1 MRKLLTVIGLTFLML
16 AGCSNGDF
24 DKAMDEGKTALTN
37 KEYKNA
43 LSSFE
48 RALDEK
54 KDDSDAK
61 VFVEQTKVMI
71 EAVKLKEETKV
82 EESIKSFEKVEN
94 MKNGNTTLVK
104 QAKEERTAL
113 LAILETKKKYS
124 EQLVKSEELI
134 GKKNYSEAKELLT
147 KLVSETKDNKSLE
160 EYNKKAAGLITKIGE
175 EEKNAKN
182 VAVATK
188 TEKTNTAP
196 AQKVATENNKKVEAD
211 KTQKVAT
218 ENNKKVEADKTQKVA
233 TENNKKVEA
242 DKTQNVTTENN
253 KKVEADKTQN
263 VTTENNK
270 KVETGKNQD
279 AFTFDKAKEYIK
291 NEYKEEYDYTLE
303 DTQVENG
310 KKYYKIRVRTTYKI
324 EGAAGSGFTGVFK
337 VFEDGTIIELH

>member
-61 VFVEQTKVMI
+61 VLVEQTKVMI
-71 EAVKLKEETKV
+71 EAAKLKEETKV

-94 MKNGNTTLVK
+94 MKNGNNTLIK

-113 LAILETKKKYS
+113 VAILEQKKNYS
-124 EQLVKSEELI
+124 EQLAKSEELI
-134 GKKNYSEAKELLT
+134 SKKNYTEAKEILN
-147 KLVSETKDNKSLE
+147 KLVSETKDNKNLE
-160 EYNKKAAGLITKIGE
+160 EYNKKALGLITKIDE
-175 EEKNAKN
+175 EEKTAKGVTTAAKAQKN
-182 VAVATK
+182 DAVTS
-188 TEKTNTAP
+188 
-196 AQKVATENNKKVEAD
+196 QKVATEKNQKAETEKNQKVVTEKNQKAETEKNQKTETEKNQKVE
-211 KTQKVAT
+211 T
-218 ENNKKVEADKTQKVA
+218 EKNQ
-233 TENNKKVEA
+233 
-242 DKTQNVTTENN
+242 
-253 KKVEADKTQN
+253 
-263 VTTENNK
+263 

-279 AFTFDKAKEYIK
+279 AFTFEKAKEYIK
-291 NEYKEEYDYTLE
+291 KEYKEEYNYTLE

-310 KKYYKIRVRTTYKI
+310 KKYYQIRVRTTYKI
-324 EGAAGSGFTGVFK
+324 EGAAGAGFTGVFK
-337 VFEDGTIIELH
+337 VFEDGTIVEMH

>member
-1 MRKLLTVIGLTFLML
+1 MKKLLTVMGLTVLML
-16 AGCSNGDF
+16 AGCSNGNYE
-24 DKAMDEGKTALTN
+24 KAMDEGNTALTN
-37 KEYKNA
+37 KEYKTA

-48 RALDEK
+48 KALDEK
-54 KDDSDAK
+54 KDDSDVK
-61 VFVEQTKVMI
+61 VLVEQTKAMI

-82 EESIKSFEKVEN
+82 EESVKSFEKVESV
-94 MKNGNTTLVK
+94 KNGSTTLVK

-182 VAVATK
+182 ETVATK

-218 ENNKKVEADKTQKVA
+218 ENNKKVEADKTQ
-233 TENNKKVEA
+233 
-242 DKTQNVTTENN
+242 
-253 KKVEADKTQN
+253 N

-270 KVETGKNQD
+270 KVETGKTQD
-279 AFTFDKAKEYIK
+279 DFTFEKAKAYIK
-291 NEYKEEYDYTLE
+291 NEYKEEYNYTLE
-303 DTQVENG
+303 DTKVENG
-310 KKYYKIRVRTTYKI
+310 KKYYQIRVRTTYKI

-337 VFEDGTIIELH
+337 VFEDGTIIEMH

>member
-1 MRKLLTVIGLTFLML
+1 MKKLLMVIGLTFLML
-16 AGCSNGDF
+16 AGCSNGNF

-48 RALDEK
+48 KALDEK

-61 VFVEQTKVMI
+61 MLVEQTKAMI

-94 MKNGNTTLVK
+94 MKNGNATLVK

-113 LAILETKKKYS
+113 LAILEQKKKYS
-124 EQLVKSEELI
+124 EQLTKSEELI
-134 GKKNYSEAKELLT
+134 SKKNYAEAKEILN
-147 KLVSETKDNKSLE
+147 KLVAETKDNKNLE
-160 EYNKKAAGLITKIGE
+160 EYNKKAVGLVTKMNE
-175 EEKNAKN
+175 EEKTAKSE
-182 VAVATK
+182 AAK
-188 TEKTNTAP
+188 PQKTNVVT
-196 AQKVATENNKKVEAD
+196 N
-211 KTQKVAT
+211 QKVAT

-270 KVETGKNQD
+270 KVETGKTQD
-279 AFTFDKAKEYIK
+279 AFTFEKAKEYIK
-291 NEYKEEYDYTLE
+291 NEYKEDYDYTLE
-303 DTQVENG
+303 NTQVENG
-310 KKYYKIRVRTTYKI
+310 KKYYQIRVRTTYKI
-324 EGAAGSGFTGVFK
+324 EGAAGAGFTGVFK
-337 VFEDGTIIELH
+337 VFEDGTIVELH